1 MTNLLT
7 RHQEL
12 MLDVGQTGVVFND
25 TSTARTGFG
34 AGADTGEP
42 RIITAELHPETSG
55 SERLQYVAALQQM
68 LYDVSAVAV
77 PPAAY
82 TRSCNGPY
90 PELDSTVKYLEA
102 ALVGLAS

>member
-1 MTNLLT
+1 M
-7 RHQEL
+7 QGL
-12 MLDVGQTGVVFND
+12 MLDVGQTGVIFND
-25 TSTARTGFG
+25 TSTARTGFE
-34 AGADTGEP
+34 TGEP

-68 LYDVSAVAV
+68 LNDVSGVAV

-82 TRSCNGPY
+82 IRSCNGPH